1 LIEEIVDSYSS
12 ICSYL
17 RKYQFV
23 PPHREQLPRVILSS
37 EITAFRG
44 SADLGRNVKNDWAR
58 EVLLVSRNPRQ
69 LENVNFHL
77 SQLDVPYRL
86 NFVEVPLDGLPQIAL
101 STRPLIPY
109 FIDRDTGV
117 EVFARDIGYGVSQ
130 VLPVVIACSDSRRKS
145 HVMVEQ
151 PELHLHPR
159 VQSRLADLFF
169 SAINQGLQLSVETH
183 SEHLIYRAQR
193 LIREGKA
200 QSSQICINYVE
211 RTRLGSVVHR
221 LRLGDSGNFLD
232 AWPGG
237 FFDERL
243 EELLS

>member
-1 LIEEIVDSYSS
+1 
-12 ICSYL
+12 
-17 RKYQFV
+17 
-23 PPHREQLPRVILSS
+23 
-37 EITAFRG
+37 
-44 SADLGRNVKNDWAR
+44 VKNDWAR

-130 VLPVVIACSDSRRKS
+130 VLPVVIACSDSRRNS